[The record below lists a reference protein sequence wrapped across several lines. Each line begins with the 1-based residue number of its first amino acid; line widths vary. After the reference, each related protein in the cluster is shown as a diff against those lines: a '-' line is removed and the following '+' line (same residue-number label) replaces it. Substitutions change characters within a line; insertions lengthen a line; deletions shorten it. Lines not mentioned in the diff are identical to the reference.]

1 LTSRVLAST
10 LVQLLAVAWLA
21 KTRRPSGSTLA
32 YIDPGSGALLTQL
45 AASFLV
51 GLLFYL
57 RGVRRFLVG
66 LFKRLVGRDV
76 CRRTDVQG

>member
-1 LTSRVLAST
+1 MLASA
-10 LVQLLAVAWLA
+10 LVQLLTVAWLA

-32 YIDPGSGALLTQL
+32 YIDHGSGALLTQL

-57 RGVRRFLVG
+57 RGVRRFFVG
-66 LFKRLVGRDV
+66 LLRRLVGRDV